1 MLTRWTRARWVM
13 ETGKVPWHPHAP
25 PPPPCFSALHMLCS
39 TYCIRLQINMSVYA
53 SFIQTPST
61 VAADIK
67 NRLGT
72 SQTWSGDRE
81 EYRIWYVHALSSLFP
96 CSRFFFLSFSQF
108 LKVRIS
114 RKNIAYWIL
123 SKGRWHL
130 SRFPPCVGWMELL
143 SRRPLN
149 SIKVWLFHNSTKQA
163 CVWSGT
169 QKQRAAPVNLLSQ
182 GSVHIWCP
190 STGA

>member
-1 MLTRWTRARWVM
+1 MQVSSRLPRPLPLTSKNDWGQVRHDLVIVRN
-13 ETGKVPWHPHAP
+13 TGSDM
-25 PPPPCFSALHMLCS
+25 F
-39 TYCIRLQINMSVYA
+39 T
-53 SFIQTPST
+53 
-61 VAADIK
+61 
-67 NRLGT
+67 
-72 SQTWSGDRE
+72 
-81 EYRIWYVHALSSLFP
+81 LFP
-96 CSRFFFLSFSQF
+96 LYFPVHVFFFLSFSQF

-143 SRRPLN
+143 SLRPLN
-149 SIKVWLFHNSTKQA
+149 SIKVWLFHNSTKQV
-163 CVWSGT
+163 CVSSGT

-190 STGA
+190 STGAWAVAKNSVSLRHWVLHLDINLSLFVCIGPEKPRWEVAN

>member
-25 PPPPCFSALHMLCS
+25 PHSFSALHMLCS

-61 VAADIK
+61 VAADLK
-67 NRLGT
+67 KRLGT

-96 CSRFFFLSFSQF
+96 CSRFCFSSLFPSSWRWGYRERTLRIGFCQREGNIWADFLHV
-108 LKVRIS
+108 L
-114 RKNIAYWIL
+114 
-123 SKGRWHL
+123 G
-130 SRFPPCVGWMELL
+130 E
-143 SRRPLN
+143 
-149 SIKVWLFHNSTKQA
+149 
-163 CVWSGT
+163 WSCCHAGY
-169 QKQRAAPVNLLSQ
+169 
-182 GSVHIWCP
+182 
-190 STGA
+190 